1 MFRTVLAVLTF
12 SVVAGATP
20 VLFNTVGGVDAQGN
34 PVSASGSVNVAD
46 GGLVTV
52 TLNNLQT
59 GIFAADQLL
68 SDFFFTLSSAP
79 GVPLNT
85 TSTPTGSL
93 VTVASGGVVTSSNA
107 TITGWALTSSG
118 GTIHLDSL
126 ADGPS
131 QTIIGSV
138 SNAPNASITGNHNP
152 YLNGSATFSFTI
164 AGVTSGT
171 TVSNGIFSFGT
182 DAGDNITGCVV
193 GGPSC
198 HSSTVPEPV
207 TSALVGS
214 GLLALFFVRRRV
226 RG

>member
-1 MFRTVLAVLTF
+1 MFRTALAALTF
-12 SVVAGATP
+12 SVVASASP
-20 VLFNTVGGVDAQGN
+20 VLFNTVGGVDAKGN

-93 VTVASGGVVTSSNA
+93 VSVASGGVVTSSNA

-164 AGVTSGT
+164 AGVTSAT

-182 DAGDNITGCVV
+182 DAGDNISGCVV

-214 GLLALFFVRRRV
+214 GLIALFFVRRRV

>member
-138 SNAPNASITGNHNP
+138 SNAPNASITGNEAAAKLP
-152 YLNGSATFSFTI
+152 DTRRT
-164 AGVTSGT
+164 
-171 TVSNGIFSFGT
+171 
-182 DAGDNITGCVV
+182 
-193 GGPSC
+193 PS
-198 HSSTVPEPV
+198 
-207 TSALVGS
+207 
-214 GLLALFFVRRRV
+214 
-226 RG
+226 